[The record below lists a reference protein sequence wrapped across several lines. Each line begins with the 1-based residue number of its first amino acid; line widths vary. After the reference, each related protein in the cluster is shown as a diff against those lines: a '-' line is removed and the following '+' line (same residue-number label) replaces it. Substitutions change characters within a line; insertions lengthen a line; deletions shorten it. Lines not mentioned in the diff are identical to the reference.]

1 MNKTVKE
8 LEIGKEYIFIE
19 ANPDKSK
26 DLNIVRTTLTENG
39 ECKRGWFPVFVEK
52 ETQGEIF
59 IMFNHEQA
67 NEPLNKTPLVIH
79 VNSNYDNPEANE
91 TLERLFGTWA
101 KPIGYIIC
109 DADSIN
115 VAINDY
121 NKFLNDSLTKYE
133 ENIKN
138 SMADFNN
145 KKQLY
150 KQQIE
155 WLNNNLK

>member
-1 MNKTVKE
+1 
-8 LEIGKEYIFIE
+8 
-19 ANPDKSK
+19 
-26 DLNIVRTTLTENG
+26 
-39 ECKRGWFPVFVEK
+39 
-52 ETQGEIF
+52 
-59 IMFNHEQA
+59 MFNHEQA
-67 NEPLNKTPLVIH
+67 NEPLNQTPLVIH
-79 VNSNYDNPEANE
+79 VNSNYDNPEANV

-101 KPIGYIIC
+101 KPIGYVIC

-115 VAINDY
+115 DTINDY